1 MQRGKRWKKIKT
13 FKADVKGD
21 RFCREDGKK
30 FFLDKN
36 YRMYGKAFIQV
47 ELTPLNSYKLLKAV
61 WID

>member
-1 MQRGKRWKKIKT
+1 MNRCKKVKT
-13 FKADVKGD
+13 FKADVNGD
-21 RFCREDGKK
+21 RFYREDGKK

-61 WID
+61 WLD